1 MSKKLLKQL
10 GLFILLIAIAGGILL
25 ALGKLPVQID
35 QVDFVAESPSEIRR
49 VQILTPRSLGEVGED
64 SIFNVELAL
73 SPEERWQGL
82 SGHKP
87 LKDKEGMLFV
97 FEKPDTYGFWMKD
110 MLFPLDILWITPT
123 PLPLNKGEDQGGG
136 PLSIIHIERDVKPET
151 YPKAFAPSE
160 PALYVLEINAGLS
173 EKNNFKIGDS
183 VRFLK

>member
-35 QVDFVAESPSEIRR
+35 QVDFVAESPSEITR
-49 VQILTPRSLGEVGED
+49 VQIGD

-73 SPEERWQGL
+73 SPEERRQGL